1 MLGITPLDVGVIATA
16 LVLGALVQSVVGL
29 GLGLVAAPVIT
40 LVEPSV
46 MPELM
51 LWLALTL
58 PLMTLLGERDDIDW
72 GGLGWSFPT
81 RVVGTGVGVAVVAS
95 MSNRVIGVFVG
106 VMVLVAV
113 LVTWR
118 AVVLPLT
125 RPSLVVAGFVSGITG
140 TATSIGGPPMAI
152 LYQHQPAKTIRTTL
166 AVYFLAGAAMSLV
179 GLAVVGEVGTR
190 EALLALALIPTLIVG
205 ALLGQ
210 AVRARVA
217 TDTVRPAV
225 LVVCGVSALALL
237 VRSLVG

>member
-1 MLGITPLDVGVIATA
+1 VIVTA

-51 LWLALTL
+51 LWLALVL
-58 PLMTLLGERDDIDW
+58 PLVTLLGERDEIDW

-81 RVVGTGVGVAVVAS
+81 RVLGTGVGVAVVAF
-95 MSNRVIGVFVG
+95 MSDRVIGVFVG
-106 VMVLVAV
+106 IMVLVAV
-113 LVTWR
+113 LATWR

-152 LYQHQPAKTIRTTL
+152 LYQHQPPRTIRTTL

-179 GLAVVGEVGTR
+179 GLALVGEVGSR
-190 EALLALALIPTLIVG
+190 EALLAVVLVPTLVVG
-205 ALLGQ
+205 AVLGQ
-210 AVRARVA
+210 VVRARVA
-217 TDTVRPAV
+217 TETVRPAV
-225 LVVCGVSALALL
+225 LLVCGTSAVALL
-237 VRSLVG
+237 VRSIVG